1 MSDAKVAII
10 TGAAGGFGTA
20 IIRKLGSRGIRIVG
34 ASRSA
39 DKLEQLKK
47 EVGPDVEVTTVAA
60 DLMDDESPRRIV
72 QHALDT
78 FGRIDFLVNNAGGGK
93 WAPVH
98 ETTDEDLDETFN
110 IELRAP
116 FRLCRE
122 VVPHLKAGSAVV
134 NIGSTWGIVGGMG
147 GGAYCTVKAGL
158 MGLTRAMAIQY
169 GPQGIRTN
177 YLAPHVVR
185 TDMTDAIWD
194 GDWFQRL
201 NQEMTPMDRDAT
213 VEDVANTVAFL
224 LLDGT
229 YFNGQALAMDGGW
242 TTTKYLAPEAHFAE
256 RVPSGS

>member
-20 IIRKLGSRGIRIVG
+20 IIRKLGSRGVRIVA

-39 DKLEQLKK
+39 DKLAQLKK
-47 EVGPDVEVTTVAA
+47 EVGRDVELTTVAA

-72 QHALDT
+72 EHALDT
-78 FGRIDFLVNNAGGGK
+78 FERIDYLVNNAGGGK

-98 ETTDEDLDETFN
+98 ETSDEDLDETLN

-122 VVPHLKAGSAVV
+122 VVPHMQAGSAVV

-194 GDWFQRL
+194 SDWFQRL

-256 RVPSGS
+256 RVPAGS

>member
-20 IIRKLGSRGIRIVG
+20 IARKLGSKGISVVG
-34 ASRSA
+34 TGRSA
-39 DKLEQLKK
+39 DRLEQLRAA
-47 EVGPDVEVTTVAA
+47 VGPGVELATIAA
-60 DLMDDESPRRIV
+60 DLADDDSPRRIV

-78 FGRIDFLVNNAGGGK
+78 FGRVDFLVNNAGGGK
-93 WAPVH
+93 WAAVH
-98 ETTDEDLDETFN
+98 ATTDEDLDETIN

-122 VVPHLKAGSAVV
+122 VVPHMRPGSAVV
-134 NIGSTWGIVGGMG
+134 NIGSTWGIVGGMD

-185 TDMTDAIWD
+185 TPMTDGIWD
-194 GDWFQRL
+194 SDYFQRL

-213 VEDVANTVAFL
+213 AEDVANTVAFL
-224 LLDGT
+224 LDEGS
-229 YFNGQALAMDGGW
+229 YFNGQTLAMDGGW

-256 RVPSGS
+256 RVKPSS